1 VLTLIL
7 GLIGGG
13 VVGVLLAW
21 WPGGPWWA
29 ASGAVVGF
37 ALPVVLLNLWLK
49 KKLEQVFLQV
59 QELLQGTQTTLRRK
73 VNLMQNQFSGSPK
86 VMQKLVEQ
94 QQNTS
99 IRDAI
104 KLLEGARPLYK
115 WNFLAERQTNTLRAQ
130 LHYQLGEFEDA
141 DRYLAKCF
149 ILEPVTLAMKL
160 SRQYMTG
167 ATKENLDKAFTKALK
182 RYPYDKGV
190 ILYALYSW
198 ILVKQERIDEAVKLL
213 AEVKDKAE
221 NETLRQ
227 NWEHLAN
234 GRVRSFSN
242 AALGD
247 QWYALR
253 VETPKPVKAK
263 QQRFGRF

>member
-1 VLTLIL
+1 MLTLIL
-7 GLIGGG
+7 GLIGGVMVGG
-13 VVGVLLAW
+13 VLAW
-21 WPGGPWWA
+21 WPGGPWWIT
-29 ASGAVVGF
+29 SGAVLGF

-49 KKLEQVFLQV
+49 KRLEKVFMQV

-94 QQNTS
+94 QQSSS

-104 KLLEGARPLYK
+104 KLLEGTRPLYK
-115 WNFLAERQTNTLRAQ
+115 WNFLAERQTNTMRAQ
-130 LHYQLGEFEDA
+130 LHYQLGEFEEA

-160 SRQYMTG
+160 ARLHMTG
-167 ATKENLDKAFTKALK
+167 ATTEKLDQAFTKALK

-198 ILVKQERIDEAVKLL
+198 ILVKQERLDEAVKLL
-213 AEVKDKAE
+213 AEVKEKAE

-234 GRVRSFSN
+234 GRIRSFSN

-253 VETPKPVKAK
+253 VEMPKPVKAK